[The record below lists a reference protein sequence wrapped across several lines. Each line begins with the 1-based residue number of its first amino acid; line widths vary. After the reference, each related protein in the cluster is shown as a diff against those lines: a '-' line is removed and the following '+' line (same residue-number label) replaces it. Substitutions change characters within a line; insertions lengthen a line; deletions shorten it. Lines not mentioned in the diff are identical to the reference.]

1 MTRNNQPTRHT
12 AQNEALRRVFEDS
25 GRPLGPR
32 EALKLAQKK
41 VPALGVATVYRA
53 INRWVEET
61 WLVPVLL
68 PGEPARYEQAGK
80 GHHHHFRCRRCGGVF
95 EVEGCPGGLRKMVPR
110 GFRLESHELVL
121 AGLCAL
127 CARVRRCAGRGR
139 S

>member
-1 MTRNNQPTRHT
+1 MSRAKPTRKT
-12 AQNEALRRVFEDS
+12 AQGAAIRRVFADS

-32 EALKLAQKK
+32 EALKLAQKR

-53 INRWVEET
+53 IHKLVGEA

-80 GHHHHFRCRRCGGVF
+80 HHHHHFRCRRCGGVF
-95 EVEGCPGGLRKMVPR
+95 EVAGCPGGLRKMLPR
-110 GFRLESHELVL
+110 GFKLEGHDLVL
-121 AGLCAL
+121 AGLCAA
-127 CARVRRCAGRGR
+127 CAPRRGAGGG